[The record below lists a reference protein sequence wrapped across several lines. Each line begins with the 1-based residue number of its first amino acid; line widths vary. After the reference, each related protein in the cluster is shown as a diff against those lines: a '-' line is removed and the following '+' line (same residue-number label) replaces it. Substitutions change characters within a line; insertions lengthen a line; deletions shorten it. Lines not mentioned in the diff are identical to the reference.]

1 MPTPSVLFINRVYP
15 PGRGASGRILRD
27 MAQSF
32 AADGWKVTVLTTGP
46 KAGQDND
53 GPVIVRRVRGTDHV
67 SSGPGYLWIWL
78 KLFFAALRLARRD
91 LVISMTD
98 PPMLVVIGR
107 AYASMKGSHHIH
119 WCQDL
124 YPDLLPSLG
133 IRLYGPI
140 MDWMKRLSRRS
151 MKACD
156 RVVVIG
162 RCMARQLTH
171 TGVENTRVTFI
182 PNWPDFEILDPA
194 TSAAPVVAD
203 MPGGKESRELLRD
216 ENPKFRILY
225 AGNIGRAHP
234 MKTILDAAAL
244 LSEHSE
250 IEFVFVG
257 DSPGHE
263 KLARE
268 RDKRGIDNI
277 RFLPFQPASS
287 LRALLESGDIHL
299 VSLREQAAGM
309 AVPCKFYSSMAVG
322 RPCIYI
328 GPRGTEIARV
338 LTECNAG
345 SIVPQGDAEA
355 LRDAILSYR
364 HNSDKW
370 FAAQA
375 GASSAG
381 KIFVPQESIPAFL
394 RRARDVIENRI

>member
-1 MPTPSVLFINRVYP
+1 MSSPSVLFINRVYP
-15 PGRGASGRILRD
+15 PGRGASGRVLRD

-32 AADGWKVTVLTTGP
+32 AADGWNVTVLTTGP
-46 KAGQDND
+46 KAGQEND
-53 GPVIVRRVRGTDHV
+53 GGVIVKRVRARDRV
-67 SSGPGYLWIWL
+67 SSGPGYLWVWI
-78 KLFFAALRLARRD
+78 KLFFAAQRMTRRD

-98 PPMLVVIGR
+98 PPMQVVIGR
-107 AYASMKGSHHIH
+107 AYASMKGAHHIH

-133 IRLYGPI
+133 IRVWKPAMEWL
-140 MDWMKRLSRRS
+140 KKVSRRS

-182 PNWPDFEILDPA
+182 PNWPDFEILDPSS
-194 TSAAPVVAD
+194 SAPPVPAMH
-203 MPGGKESRELLRD
+203 MPHPGKELLRD
-216 ENPKFRILY
+216 ESPKFRIMY

-234 MKTILDAAAL
+234 MKSILDAAAL
-244 LSEHSE
+244 LSEHKE

-268 RDKRGIDNI
+268 RDKRGLNNI
-277 RFLPFQPASS
+277 RFLPFQPAAS
-287 LRALLESGDIHL
+287 LRSLLESGDIHL

-309 AVPCKFYSSMAVG
+309 VVPCKFYSSMAVG

-328 GPRGTEIARV
+328 GPKGTEIARV
-338 LTECNAG
+338 LTECHAG

-364 HNSDKW
+364 HDSNKW
-370 FAAQA
+370 FAAQEGAAHA
-375 GASSAG
+375 GR
-381 KIFVPQESIPAFL
+381 IFMPQESIPAFL

>member
-1 MPTPSVLFINRVYP
+1 MQTPSVLFINRVYP

-32 AADGWKVTVLTTGP
+32 AADGWKVTVLTTGD
-46 KAGQDND
+46 KACQEND
-53 GPVIVRRVRGTDHV
+53 GDVLVHRVSGPAHV

-78 KLFFAALRLARRD
+78 KMYLAALRMTRRD

-182 PNWPDFEILDPA
+182 PNWPDFEILDPSVQPA
-194 TSAAPVVAD
+194 PAPV
-203 MPGGKESRELLRD
+203 MPGIKDTRELLRD

-225 AGNIGRAHP
+225 AGNIGRVHP
-234 MKTILDAAAL
+234 MKSILDAAASL
-244 LSEHSE
+244 GDHPE

-268 RDKRGIDNI
+268 RDKRGLDNI
-277 RFLPFQPASS
+277 KFLPFQPSSS
-287 LRALLESGDIHL
+287 LRALLETGDIHL

-338 LTECNAG
+338 LTECSAG
-345 SIVPQGDAEA
+345 SIVPQGDGEA

-364 HNSDKW
+364 NDSEKW
-370 FAAQA
+370 YAAQQ
-375 GASSAG
+375 GAASAG

-394 RRARDVIENRI
+394 RRARDVVENRI

>member
-27 MAQSF
+27 MARSF

-46 KAGQDND
+46 KAGQEND
-53 GPVIVRRVRGTDHV
+53 DSVIVRRVRGAAHV

-78 KLFFAALRLARRD
+78 KMFMAALRMTRRD

-107 AYASMKGSHHIH
+107 IYASMKGSHHIH

-182 PNWPDFEILDPA
+182 PNWPDFEILDP
-194 TSAAPVVAD
+194 SAAPVPTSPVPD
-203 MPGGKESRELLRD
+203 IKDTRELLRD
-216 ENPKFRILY
+216 ESPKFRVLY

-234 MKTILDAAAL
+234 MKSILDAAAL
-244 LSEHSE
+244 LSDHAE

-268 RDKRGIDNI
+268 RDKRGLNNI
-277 RFLPFQPASS
+277 KFLPFQPAAT
-287 LRALLESGDIHL
+287 LRSLLETGDVHL

-309 AVPCKFYSSMAVG
+309 VVPCKFYSSMAVG

-338 LTECNAG
+338 LTECSAG

-355 LRDAILSYR
+355 LCDAILSYR
-364 HNSDKW
+364 HDSEKW
-370 FAAQA
+370 YAAQQ
-375 GASSAG
+375 GAASAG
-381 KIFVPQESIPAFL
+381 RIFVPQESIPAFL
-394 RRARDVIENRI
+394 RRARDVVENRI

>member
-1 MPTPSVLFINRVYP
+1 MMPNPSVLFINRVYP

-32 AADGWKVTVLTTGP
+32 AADGWTVTVLTTGP
-46 KAGQDND
+46 KSEQEND
-53 GPVIVRRVRGTDHV
+53 GPVLVHRVRGSAHV
-67 SSGPGYLWIWL
+67 NSGPGYIWIWL
-78 KLFFAALRLARRD
+78 KLFFAAMRMTRRD

-107 AYASMKGSHHIH
+107 AYAASKKAHHIH
-119 WCQDL
+119 WCQDM

-133 IRLYGPI
+133 IRVYKPI
-140 MDWMKRLSRRS
+140 LEWMKKLSRRS
-151 MKACD
+151 MKTCD

-182 PNWPDFEILDPA
+182 PNWPDFEILGPSAPIVAPA
-194 TSAAPVVAD
+194 VPPA
-203 MPGGKESRELLRD
+203 GKDLLRD
-216 ENPKFRILY
+216 ESPKFRILY

-234 MKTILDAAAL
+234 MKSIVDAAAL
-244 LSEHSE
+244 LAVDYPE
-250 IEFVFVG
+250 IKFIFVG

-263 KLARE
+263 KLAKE
-268 RDKRGIDNI
+268 RDKRGLDNI
-277 RFLPFQPASS
+277 KFLPFQPSS
-287 LRALLESGDIHL
+287 ALRALLESGDIHL

-338 LTECNAG
+338 LTECQAG

-355 LRDAILSYR
+355 LREAILSYR
-364 HNSDKW
+364 NDSNKW
-370 FAAQA
+370 FAAQQGAANA
-375 GASSAG
+375 GRL
-381 KIFVPQESIPAFL
+381 FVPQESIAAFL
-394 RRARDVIENRI
+394 RRARDVIENRM